1 LSPLVI
7 PVAFTYVDDFVT
19 WMRGSRRHRSGGA
32 ASTLVEPADRHW
44 LDMNRMNNPRRG
56 PRALGVVCAAA
67 CLWALA
73 LLPARADDSV
83 APAIAAAAATQAALD
98 AKAEANAEPKVTD
111 LDWVD
116 AARKREVPVRLYW
129 PSQVPSD
136 VQVPLVVFSHG
147 IGSSR
152 TGYSYLGKYF
162 AAHGIASLHLQH
174 VGSDRQVWFGNPFT
188 VINRLWSAASEHEA
202 VQRVRDLSFAL
213 DELLE
218 RSDYGPR
225 IDRTRIAAAGHSYG
239 ANTVM
244 LAAGAT
250 LQRNGISVQF
260 REPRIRAALLLS
272 APPFYGEPELNKI
285 LGAVT
290 LPSLHITATEDVI
303 RVPGYYSPAADRLA
317 VFDAA
322 GSKVKALVVFEGGS
336 HNIFTD
342 RPATGGLTLNP
353 RVKSATQELAL
364 AFLHSVF
371 DSSDEGM
378 QQWPG
383 KHGPLIARWINLAP

>member
-1 LSPLVI
+1 
-7 PVAFTYVDDFVT
+7 
-19 WMRGSRRHRSGGA
+19 
-32 ASTLVEPADRHW
+32 
-44 LDMNRMNNPRRG
+44 MNQRENSRRG
-56 PRALGVVCAAA
+56 PRGLGVVCAAWW
-67 CLWALA
+67 LWALA
-73 LLPARADDSV
+73 LLPAHA
-83 APAIAAAAATQAALD
+83 APAATSSPAATASEPVVPVLAAATQAALA
-98 AKAEANAEPKVTD
+98 AKAEPALEPKITD

-116 AARKREVPVRLYW
+116 HARKRDVPVRLYW
-129 PSQVPSD
+129 PSQAAPD
-136 VQVPLVVFSHG
+136 AKVPLVVFSHG

-152 TGYSYLGKYF
+152 TGYSYLGKHF

-174 VGSDRQVWFGNPFT
+174 VGSDRKVWFGNPFGI
-188 VINRLWSAASEHEA
+188 INRLWSAASEREA
-202 VQRVRDLSFAL
+202 MQRVRDLSFAL
-213 DELLE
+213 DELE

-225 IDRTRIAAAGHSYG
+225 IDRKRIAAAGHSYG

-250 LQRNGISVQF
+250 LQRNGIAVQF

-272 APPFYGEPELNKI
+272 APPFYGEPELSRI
-285 LGAVT
+285 LGAIT

-303 RVPGYYSPAADRLA
+303 RVPGYYSPPADRLA

-353 RVKSATQELAL
+353 RVKSATQDLAL

-371 DSSDEGM
+371 DAQDEGM

-383 KHGPLIARWINLAP
+383 KHGPLISRWINLAP

>member
-1 LSPLVI
+1 
-7 PVAFTYVDDFVT
+7 
-19 WMRGSRRHRSGGA
+19 
-32 ASTLVEPADRHW
+32 
-44 LDMNRMNNPRRG
+44 MNQEQNPRRG
-56 PRALGVVCAAA
+56 PRAVGVVCVVW

-73 LLPARADDSV
+73 LSPTRANDTLSPGTVGTASETV
-83 APAIAAAAATQAALD
+83 ASALAAAAATQAALEV
-98 AKAEANAEPKVTD
+98 KAEPKVSD

-116 AARKREVPVRLYW
+116 AARKRDVPVRLYW
-129 PSQVPSD
+129 PTQVSPD
-136 VQVPLVVFSHG
+136 AKVPLVVFSHG

-152 TGYSYLGKYF
+152 TGYSYLGKHF

-174 VGSDRQVWFGNPFT
+174 VGSDRSVWFGNPFG
-188 VINRLWSAASEHEA
+188 IIGRLWKAASEQEA

-218 RSDYGPR
+218 RSHWGSR
-225 IDRTRIAAAGHSYG
+225 IDRSRIAAAGHSYG

-250 LQRNGISVQF
+250 LQRDGASVQF
-260 REPRIRAALLLS
+260 HEPRIRAALLLS
-272 APPFYGEPELNKI
+272 APPFYGEPELKKI

-290 LPSLHITATEDVI
+290 LPSLHITATEDTI
-303 RVPGYYSPAADRLA
+303 RVPGYYSPPADRLA

-353 RVKSATQELAL
+353 RVKSATQDLTL
-364 AFLHSVF
+364 AFLRSVF

-383 KHGPLIARWINLAP
+383 KHGPLISRWINLAP

>member
-1 LSPLVI
+1 
-7 PVAFTYVDDFVT
+7 
-19 WMRGSRRHRSGGA
+19 
-32 ASTLVEPADRHW
+32 
-44 LDMNRMNNPRRG
+44 MNQKQFPRRG
-56 PRALGVVCAAA
+56 PRAVGVVCVVW
-67 CLWALA
+67 CLWALT
-73 LLPARADDSV
+73 LVPARAND
-83 APAIAAAAATQAALD
+83 AARPAATVAQALVS
-98 AKAEANAEPKVTD
+98 KAEVEIEPKVSD

-116 AARKREVPVRLYW
+116 AARKRDVPVRLYW
-129 PSQVPSD
+129 PTQVAAD
-136 VQVPLVVFSHG
+136 AQVPLVVFSHG

-152 TGYSYLGKYF
+152 TGYSYLGKHF

-174 VGSDRQVWFGNPFT
+174 VGSDRKVWFGNPFGI
-188 VINRLWSAASEHEA
+188 INRLWNAASEQEA
-202 VQRVRDLSFAL
+202 LQRVRDLSFAL

-218 RSDYGPR
+218 RSEYGPR
-225 IDRTRIAAAGHSYG
+225 IDRARIAAAGHSYG

-250 LQRNGISVQF
+250 LQRNGVSVQF

-285 LGAVT
+285 LGAIT
-290 LPSLHITATEDVI
+290 LPSLHITATEDTI
-303 RVPGYYSPAADRLA
+303 RVPGYYSPPADRLA

-353 RVKSATQELAL
+353 RVKSATQDLTL
-364 AFLHSVF
+364 AFLRSVF

-383 KHGPLIARWINLAP
+383 KHGPLISRWINLAP

>member
-1 LSPLVI
+1 
-7 PVAFTYVDDFVT
+7 
-19 WMRGSRRHRSGGA
+19 
-32 ASTLVEPADRHW
+32 
-44 LDMNRMNNPRRG
+44 MNQISNPRRG
-56 PRALGVVCAAA
+56 PRVLGGLLLAWCLGTASLHATGADAVVLGGAG
-67 CLWALA
+67 
-73 LLPARADDSV
+73 V
-83 APAIAAAAATQAALD
+83 APVGLAAAAPTAL
-98 AKAEANAEPKVTD
+98 EPKVTD

-129 PSQVPSD
+129 PTQVAAD

-174 VGSDRQVWFGNPFT
+174 VGSDRQVWFGNPFL
-188 VINRLWSAASEHEA
+188 VLRRLWSAASEQEA

-218 RSDYGPR
+218 HSEYGPR
-225 IDRTRIAAAGHSYG
+225 IDRARIAAAGHSYG

-244 LAAGAT
+244 LAAGAA
-250 LQRNGISVQF
+250 LQRNGVSVQF

-272 APPFYGEPELNKI
+272 APPFYGETHLGKI
-285 LGAVT
+285 LGAIT
-290 LPSLHITATEDVI
+290 LPSLHITATEDTI
-303 RVPGYYSPAADRLA
+303 RVPGYYSPPADRLA

-336 HNIFTD
+336 HKIFTD
-342 RPATGGLTLNP
+342 RPGSGGLTLNP
-353 RVKSATQELAL
+353 RVKSATQELTL

-371 DSSDEGM
+371 DSHDEGM

-383 KHGPLIARWINLAP
+383 KHGPLISRWINLAP